1 MIAHTRQDHAR
12 AAVLTIFAPFV
23 LGYFLSY
30 LFRNINASLASRFT
44 AELGLDAADLGAL
57 TSAYFCSFALA
68 QIPVGIALDRFGPRR
83 VQIGLL
89 SLAALGAVIFAS
101 ATSYSGLLLG
111 RTLIGLGSSAAL
123 MAGLKAIV
131 LWLPAA
137 RAPTYN
143 GMFVATGALGA
154 VTATLPVELAA
165 SHVHWRSL
173 FMALAVATVLV
184 AMAIAWRAPDCVSSH
199 AGRSRGAGIG
209 TIAVD
214 PRFWRLAPISF
225 TCIGGAWAIQGL
237 WVGPWLKD
245 VAGFTPHAASLVMM
259 TMAVALCLSAL
270 LLGMA
275 ATSLSRR
282 GVSRESILAGAAL
295 ALVAAEIALASGA
308 PIAPVVPFACIAAFS
323 AGTVLLYSIVPTY
336 FPTELSAR
344 ANSLLNVFN
353 IGGAFAI
360 QAGFG
365 AIVSLWPA
373 DRGGHYPA
381 GAYHSALA
389 ILVVAQVVAIA
400 WLLRPAPRL
409 GREAEPAV

>member
-83 VQIGLL
+83 VQIVLL

-165 SHVHWRSL
+165 SHVHW
-173 FMALAVATVLV
+173 
-184 AMAIAWRAPDCVSSH
+184 
-199 AGRSRGAGIG
+199 
-209 TIAVD
+209 
-214 PRFWRLAPISF
+214 
-225 TCIGGAWAIQGL
+225 
-237 WVGPWLKD
+237 
-245 VAGFTPHAASLVMM
+245 
-259 TMAVALCLSAL
+259 
-270 LLGMA
+270 
-275 ATSLSRR
+275 
-282 GVSRESILAGAAL
+282 
-295 ALVAAEIALASGA
+295 
-308 PIAPVVPFACIAAFS
+308 
-323 AGTVLLYSIVPTY
+323 
-336 FPTELSAR
+336 
-344 ANSLLNVFN
+344 
-353 IGGAFAI
+353 
-360 QAGFG
+360 
-365 AIVSLWPA
+365 
-373 DRGGHYPA
+373 
-381 GAYHSALA
+381 
-389 ILVVAQVVAIA
+389 
-400 WLLRPAPRL
+400 
-409 GREAEPAV
+409 